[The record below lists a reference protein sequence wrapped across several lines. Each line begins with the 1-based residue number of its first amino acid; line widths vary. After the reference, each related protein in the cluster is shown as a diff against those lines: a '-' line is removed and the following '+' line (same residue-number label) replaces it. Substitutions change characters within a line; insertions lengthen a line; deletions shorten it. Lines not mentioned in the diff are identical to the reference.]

1 MIAKQQALD
10 MPFGYKF
17 DRARPG
23 DVRIIDN
30 ICKEAHKI
38 DLIYDNGRFNV
49 YRICQWP
56 PYKLPF
62 MLLFLCYIAEDND
75 TESRI
80 MVKGYVKCLNP
91 QDTYALEAAGKK
103 ILNDA
108 IISQWGIKLKKL
120 QK

>member
-1 MIAKQQALD
+1 MITKQQAKAL
-10 MPFGYKF
+10 PFGYEF
-17 DRARPG
+17 SRARAAETNC
-23 DVRIIDN
+23 IETL
-30 ICKEAHKI
+30 CKEAHRI

-62 MLLFLCYIAEDND
+62 TLLRLCYIAEDND

-80 MVKGYVKCLNP
+80 MVIGYVKCLNP